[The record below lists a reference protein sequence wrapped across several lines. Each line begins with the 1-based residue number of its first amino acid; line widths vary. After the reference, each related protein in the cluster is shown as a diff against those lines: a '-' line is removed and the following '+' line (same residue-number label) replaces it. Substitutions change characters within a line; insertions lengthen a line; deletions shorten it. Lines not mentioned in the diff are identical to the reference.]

1 MPSWVYS
8 DWFFWALLVIIGLP
22 VLTIVLT
29 EVHARLVR
37 RRSSMAKPVQML
49 RSYVLPLGALLVL
62 LTQIPNDVVSNDG
75 YWVKITATV
84 FGLLVVMFTLSAI
97 NTALFI
103 NATEDSW
110 RSRMPS
116 IFVDIGRII
125 LIGIGL
131 AILLSWVWGA
141 DVGALF
147 TALGVTSIVIG
158 LALQNA
164 IGSIISGL
172 LLLFEQPFKL
182 GDWLKTAAGTGRVIE
197 VNWRAV
203 HIDTG
208 SGVAIVPNSS
218 LASASFTNLSKPS
231 LAFTESVE
239 TSFAEEEEPL
249 QVIAVLNEVAAGIA
263 LVPPGNEPSSVRTGS
278 GSYVTSIPLDTI
290 ADAGPAR
297 AQFQTRLW
305 YAARRHNLA
314 LNGADIS
321 KGESTADVERLLT
334 EVVRHL
340 NIPAE
345 QIPDLAKR
353 MDIERYAVG
362 EVIQPV
368 GTIPT
373 ALRYITSGQVAI
385 RIKVDN
391 FGGEY
396 TVLQLS
402 VGDIL
407 GESALTRT
415 PTIKSSVALTEVQV
429 LLLPQ
434 DVVDDLLRTNF
445 RLARELGQQVEQRRK
460 LLEDAMARLAE
471 RRSSDAPSV
480 VAEA

>member
-1 MPSWVYS
+1 M
-8 DWFFWALLVIIGLP
+8 
-22 VLTIVLT
+22 
-29 EVHARLVR
+29 
-37 RRSSMAKPVQML
+37 
-49 RSYVLPLGALLVL
+49 
-62 LTQIPNDVVSNDG
+62 
-75 YWVKITATV
+75 
-84 FGLLVVMFTLSAI
+84 
-97 NTALFI
+97 
-103 NATEDSW
+103 
-110 RSRMPS
+110 
-116 IFVDIGRII
+116 
-125 LIGIGL
+125 
-131 AILLSWVWGA
+131 
-141 DVGALF
+141 F

-203 HIDTG
+203 HLDTG
-208 SGVAIVPNSS
+208 SGVAIVPNAS

-231 LAFTESVE
+231 LAFTETVE
-239 TSFAEEEEPL
+239 TTFAEEEEPL
-249 QVIAVLNEVAAGIA
+249 QVMAVLNGVAAGIG
-263 LVPPGNEPSSVRTGS
+263 LVPSGNEPTSVRTGS
-278 GSYVTSIPLDTI
+278 GTYSTSIPLETI

-297 AQFQTRLW
+297 AQFLTRLW
-305 YAARRHNLA
+305 YAARRDNLA

-340 NIPAE
+340 NIPVD

-353 MDIERYAVG
+353 LDIERYAVG
-362 EVIQPV
+362 EVIQPI

-373 ALRYITSGQVAI
+373 ALRYITAGQVAI
-385 RIKVDN
+385 RIRVDS

-396 TVLQLS
+396 TVMQLS

-415 PTIKSSVALTEVQV
+415 PTIKSSVAPTGVQV

-445 RLARELGQQVEQRRK
+445 RLARELGHQVEQRRK
-460 LLEDAMARLAE
+460 LLEEAMARLE
-471 RRSSDAPSV
+471 QRRTSAV
-480 VAEA
+480 VVP